1 MLTDTLP
8 IEGMGCSACSTRIEK
23 ALNKLEGVTNA
34 AVDFASQKANV
45 TYDPD
50 ILDLSAIK
58 EAITAEG
65 YEVVEG

>member
-1 MLTDTLP
+1 VLTETLP

-23 ALNKLEGVTNA
+23 ALNKLEGVTSA
-34 AVDFASQKANV
+34 AVDFASKKAVV

-50 ILDLSAIK
+50 ILNLPAIK

-65 YEVVEG
+65 YEVIED